1 MTQLKWVTFVAAL
14 GLGVFEHFDLNKK
27 WQYLNRFYPEA
38 TEFQKNLAREAELHK
53 FRGMRPELSGK
64 DLSLQEKM
72 IYSQMYRLAP
82 YTPITSDRSFMP
94 EDWKS
99 IEE

>member
-1 MTQLKWVTFVAAL
+1 MAAF

-38 TEFQKNLAREAELHK
+38 TEFQKNLVREAELHR
-53 FRGMRPELSGK
+53 FRGQLPNLGGKELT
-64 DLSLQEKM
+64 LQEKM

-82 YTPITSDRSFMP
+82 YQPLTQDRSFMP
-94 EDWKS
+94 EDWKNV
-99 IEE
+99 EE